1 MKNAVNEESVE
12 LQGLGDFYRGDFLWN
27 DAIVICIPRRQRELC
42 SIKKIPWILEIT
54 LNDMEIKMKIDTPND
69 TTLLLTFFFIFE
81 SHQVLE
87 LLVCSKSS
95 VSFPNN
101 CKRWKIGRI
110 VCAW

>member
-1 MKNAVNEESVE
+1 MQWMKESVE
-12 LQGLGDFYRGDFLWN
+12 LQGLGEFYRGDFLWN
-27 DAIVICIPRRQRELC
+27 DAIVVVCITRRQRELC

-54 LNDMEIKMKIDTPND
+54 LNDMEIKMKIGTPND

-87 LLVCSKSS
+87 LLVCSRSS
-95 VSFPNN
+95 VCFPYN

-110 VCAW
+110 VCGW